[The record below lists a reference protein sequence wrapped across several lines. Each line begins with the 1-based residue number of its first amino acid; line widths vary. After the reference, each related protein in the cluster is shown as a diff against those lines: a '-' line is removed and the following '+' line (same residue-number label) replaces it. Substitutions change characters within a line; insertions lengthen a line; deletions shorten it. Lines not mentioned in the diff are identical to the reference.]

1 MRRFRDFSRPS
12 ERGLLVFALAAVVY
26 LGSFELLHYSFYGN
40 GVITDT
46 PVYINYGSLMRHG
59 ELPYRDFAV
68 EYPPGALAAFV
79 TPTFFGHNFNET
91 FWWMM
96 GALGVVGLGCVA
108 LCRPGPAALGF
119 VAISPLLIG
128 SYLPT
133 RFDLWPTALLVGSL
147 AALLR
152 DRHRLGWAL
161 LGAAFTVKL
170 FPFVVMPLAAI
181 WTLKRA
187 GPRELARSLAI
198 GAAVVAAV
206 FGPFAVLAPHG
217 LYESLW
223 GEFSRPLQ
231 IESLPAAV
239 IMTFGHPHVILS
251 HGSLNLSGEGALA
264 AIITALSAV
273 AIVSIWLGFARG
285 PAERERFAR
294 LAAACVCAFVA
305 FGKVLSPQFM
315 IWLVPLVAL
324 TRGRRGLGAASLL
337 AAALIDTEIWFP
349 ERYWPYVYHQHL
361 AWLVLLR
368 DLLLVALFAV
378 LSLPE
383 LGLLGSS
390 SRARRPRTRRALPRS
405 APLPRQPRACQGT
418 P

>member
-1 MRRFRDFSRPS
+1 MRLLPDFSRRP

-26 LGSFELLHYSFYGN
+26 LGSFELLHYGFYRN
-40 GVITDT
+40 DVITDT
-46 PVYINYGSLMRHG
+46 PVYVNYGGLMRRG
-59 ELPYRDFAV
+59 EVPYRDFAV

-79 TPTFFGHNFNET
+79 APTFFGSNYNET

-96 GALGVVGLGCVA
+96 AALGVVGLGFVA
-108 LCRPGPAALGF
+108 FARAGPAALGF

-133 RFDLWPTALLVGSL
+133 RFDLWPTALLVGAL
-147 AALLR
+147 AFLLR

-170 FPFVVMPLAAI
+170 FPFVVVPLAGV
-181 WTLKRA
+181 WTARRA
-187 GPRELARSLAI
+187 GRRELLACLAI

-206 FGPFAVLAPHG
+206 FGPFAVLSPHG

-251 HGSLNLSGEGALA
+251 HGSLNLAGEGALA
-264 AIITALSAV
+264 AIITAVSSLAL
-273 AIVSIWLGFARG
+273 VSIWVAFARG
-285 PAERERFAR
+285 PVDHARFVR

-324 TRGRRGLGAASLL
+324 SRGRRGFAAASLL

-349 ERYWPYVYHQHL
+349 QRYWPYVYHAHL

-368 DLLLVALFAV
+368 DLLLVALFVV
-378 LSLPE
+378 LSLP
-383 LGLLGSS
+383 GLEPLGSS
-390 SRARRPRTRRALPRS
+390 SPVRQPRIRRALPRS
-405 APLPRQPRACQGT
+405 VPLPRRPRACQGT

>member
-1 MRRFRDFSRPS
+1 MHRLLDFSRRS
-12 ERGLLVFALAAVVY
+12 ERGLLVFGLAAVVY
-26 LGSFELLHYSFYGN
+26 LGGFELLHYGFYRN
-40 GVITDT
+40 DVITDT
-46 PVYINYGSLMRHG
+46 PVYINYGGLMRQG

-79 TPTFFGHNFNET
+79 APTFFGRNYDET

-96 GALGVVGLGCVA
+96 GALGVAGLACVA
-108 LCRPGPAALGF
+108 LSRAGPAAVGF

-133 RFDLWPTALLVGSL
+133 RFDLWPTALLV
-147 AALLR
+147 AALVCLLR

-170 FPFVVMPLAAI
+170 FPFVVVPLAAI
-181 WTLKRA
+181 WTARRA
-187 GPRELARSLAI
+187 GRRELCYCLAI

-206 FGPFAVLAPHG
+206 FGPFAILAAHG

-264 AIITALSAV
+264 AIVTAASAISLLAIWV
-273 AIVSIWLGFARG
+273 AFARG
-285 PAERERFAR
+285 PIDAARFAR

-324 TRGRRGLGAASLL
+324 TRGRRGFAAASLL
-337 AAALIDTEIWFP
+337 AAALIDTEVWFP
-349 ERYWPYVYHQHL
+349 ERYWPYVYHAHL

-368 DLLLVALFAV
+368 DLLLVALLGV
-378 LSLPE
+378 LSLPGF
-383 LGLLGSS
+383 GLLRSS
-390 SRARRPRTRRALPRS
+390 SLARQPRTRRALPRS
-405 APLPRQPRACQGT
+405 EPLPQQPRACRET